1 MKQFEQEQKL
11 EYANT
16 WEIEQNLDME
26 LFFKS
31 EMGKFFPVKD
41 QIVDILSLAVQKV
54 WCNYSSVL
62 LQHVS
67 THTNEWAWQFPNK
80 AFIYKHRQWA
90 GFGPLDVV
98 CQLLF

>member
-16 WEIEQNLDME
+16 WETEQNLDME

-54 WCNYSSVL
+54 
-62 LQHVS
+62 
-67 THTNEWAWQFPNK
+67 
-80 AFIYKHRQWA
+80 
-90 GFGPLDVV
+90 
-98 CQLLF
+98 